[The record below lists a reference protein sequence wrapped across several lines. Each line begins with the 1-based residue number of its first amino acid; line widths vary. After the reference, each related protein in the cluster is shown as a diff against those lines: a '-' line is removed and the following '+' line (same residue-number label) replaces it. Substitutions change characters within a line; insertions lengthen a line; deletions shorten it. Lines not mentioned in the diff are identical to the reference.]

1 MKMNSLVIENFRSL
15 ESLSLPNLGR
25 INLLVGKNN
34 SGKTSVLESLRV
46 LSSGGGV
53 KTFLEL
59 AVERE
64 DQLASDGSE
73 EVGSIKQAISGMFT
87 DYAIDSREIRIGD
100 FPGPMSLSMKRV
112 QYLYLV
118 NDEAQR
124 AITGRRQILSPDE
137 VGKIEENDSDEF
149 IVREALDVTVGGK
162 QAAWVRLDRSF
173 GRILTDSGME
183 PRSSL
188 ASCAYVPSRPN
199 DVDELASLWDQIALT
214 DRESEVV
221 NALRLIEPSIVGL
234 TFVESNFETEDIK
247 RRFQYRP
254 RLSAGRS
261 SGRRIPVVKLDGSNL
276 RVPLKAMG
284 DGLHRILDVVLRLV
298 AIENGFFLLDEFEN
312 GLHFSIHDRLWELI
326 LKIATE
332 RSVQVFATTHS
343 DDCVKAFSRISL
355 ASKEDGVLYRITR
368 PLAGDKVHFVRRYSE
383 QTLLD
388 AEEAGV
394 EVR

>member
-1 MKMNSLVIENFRSL
+1 MKMKSLVIENFRSL
-15 ESLSLPNLGR
+15 ESLSLPELGR

-64 DQLASDGSE
+64 DQLVSDGLE
-73 EVGSIKQAISGMFT
+73 EIGSIKEAISGIFT
-87 DYAIDSREIRIGD
+87 DHAIDSREIRIGD
-100 FPGPMSLSMKRV
+100 FSGLINLTMKRV

-118 NDEAQR
+118 EGDAEIAT
-124 AITGRRQILSPDE
+124 TGRRKILSPDD
-137 VGKIEENDSDEF
+137 VRNIEESDSEESN
-149 IVREALDVTVGGK
+149 VREALDVTVGGK
-162 QAAWVRLDRSF
+162 PAAWIRIDRSF
-173 GRILTDSGME
+173 NRMLPDSAIDS
-183 PRSSL
+183 RSMLS
-188 ASCAYVPSRPN
+188 SCAYVPSRPN
-199 DVDELASLWDQIALT
+199 DVDELASVWDQIALT
-214 DRESEVV
+214 DREQEVI
-221 NALRLIEPSIVGL
+221 NSLRLIEPSIVGL
-234 TFVESNFETEDIK
+234 TFVEANYDVEDVK
-247 RRFQYRP
+247 RRLQHRP
-254 RLSAGRS
+254 RVSAGRL
-261 SGRRIPVVKLDGSNL
+261 SGRRIPVVKLAGSNL

-298 AIENGFFLLDEFEN
+298 AVENGFLLLDEFEN
-312 GLHFSIHDRLWELI
+312 GLHFSIHDKLWELI

-355 ASKEDGVLYRITR
+355 KSKEDGVLYRITR
-368 PLAGDKVHFVRRYSE
+368 PTTEGGTHFVRRYSE
-383 QTLLD
+383 RTLLD